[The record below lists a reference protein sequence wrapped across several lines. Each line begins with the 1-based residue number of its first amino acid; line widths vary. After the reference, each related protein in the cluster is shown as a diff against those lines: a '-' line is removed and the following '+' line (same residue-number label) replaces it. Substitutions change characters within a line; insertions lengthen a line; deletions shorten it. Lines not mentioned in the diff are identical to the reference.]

1 MFITFEGIE
10 GCGKTTQI
18 ELLSGYLTTK
28 GYSVVKTREPGGTQF
43 GEALREVLLRKEMD
57 VRSLSELFVFMAMR
71 AQHVEEVILPAIQNG
86 KVILCDR
93 FADATYA
100 YQGYGRKIDL
110 TTIDALNAMV
120 TKGLRPNLTILLSIT
135 AEKGLK
141 RRAASSEMDRIEQEN
156 ISFHQRIEKA
166 YEKMAKE
173 DPKRFFVVDGNLKIP
188 AIHEIIR
195 TRVDNLL
202 TIYGV

>member
-28 GYSVVKTREPGGTQF
+28 GYSIVKTREPGGTQF

-57 VRSLSELFVFMAMR
+57 VRSLPELFVFMAMR

-110 TTIDALNAMV
+110 TTIETLNDMA

-166 YEKMAKE
+166 YEKMAME

-202 TIYGV
+202 NTYGI